1 MVNYLYSIK
10 ALDGRPIEGLT
21 QSTKWDEI
29 DAALE
34 RLEARG
40 RRVTVKQIEIH
51 PTERRRT

>member
-51 PTERRRT
+51 PTER